1 MSKCLTGCSRIK
13 ISKVLDIKFLK
24 SLQKAEVEPKQA
36 STIELFCGY
45 SERLTIFTIKDPS

>member
-1 MSKCLTGCSRIK
+1 MSKCLTGCSTIK